1 MDDNKICGVHGSP
14 FNHMPRL
21 RVLSMR
27 NNKIMSFPERAV
39 EKIRSNI
46 AVLDIAGE
54 FFVGQKYKQKWCKHL
69 GNPLS
74 CSCNMVWMQ
83 AWLFETSSVGPRCSD
98 GYLLTEH
105 KHLKQD
111 CTEDERNVEIVAPG
125 CESELLSAPGV
136 FPSSKV

>member
-1 MDDNKICGVHGSP
+1 
-14 FNHMPRL
+14 
-21 RVLSMR
+21 
-27 NNKIMSFPERAV
+27 MSFSERAV

-54 FFVGQKYKQKWCKHL
+54 LRLFTFFRPYKTKWCKRS

-74 CSCNMVWMQ
+74 CSCNMLWMQ
-83 AWLFETSSVGPRCSD
+83 AWLFETSSVGPRCAD

-136 FPSSKV
+136 FSSPKV